1 MFCSADSSFSSAELR
16 HVMTNLSKKLTDEE
30 VYEMIREADAD
41 DDGQINYVKFVKMVM
56 TK

>member
-30 VYEMIREADAD
+30 VYEMIREADVD